1 MSGSEILAGSRRH
14 AGFTAAVVHRIS
26 GIALA
31 VFLPLHFLMLSLS
44 LNEEM
49 FAEAISWTDNA
60 AVKTVEALLVTALA
74 VHFAGG
80 VRLLAIEFL
89 GLARGHAFWI
99 AAVFA
104 AGLGGGLAF
113 ALAAF
118 G

>member
-1 MSGSEILAGSRRH
+1 MSSTGLLRGSRRH
-14 AGFTAAVVHRIS
+14 AGFTAAVVHRVS

-31 VFLPLHFLMLSLS
+31 VFLPLHFLTLSLS
-44 LNEEM
+44 LNEEL
-49 FAEAISWTDNA
+49 FAGAIAWTDNGPMKA
-60 AVKTVEALLVTALA
+60 VEALLVTALA

-80 VRLLAIEFL
+80 ARLLAIEFL
-89 GLARGHAFWI
+89 GLTRGQAFWI
-99 AAVFA
+99 ATAFA